1 MVAPASD
8 GPRVRVAAVILVG
21 SRLLLVRQRMSG
33 EPYYLLPGGG
43 VDHGETLEQALR
55 REVLEETGL
64 ECVIG
69 EPLFINDTIA
79 PDGHRHLVNI
89 TFHSEMT
96 GGALLRSP
104 LDPSIEGVEL
114 IEPAEIL
121 NLDLRP
127 PIAVDLLAAI
137 SSGFRTPAQY
147 LGPVWTD
154 EQT

>member
-21 SRLLLVRQRMSG
+21 GRLLLVRQRMGG

-43 VDHGETLEQALR
+43 VDRGETLEQALR

-64 ECVIG
+64 ECAIG

-79 PDGHRHLVNI
+79 PDGRRHLVNI
-89 TFHSEMT
+89 TFHAEMT
-96 GGALLRSP
+96 GGALLEHP
-104 LDPSIEGVEL
+104 TDPSIKGIEL
-114 IEPAEIL
+114 IEPSDVL
-121 NLDLRP
+121 SLDLRP
-127 PIAVDLLAAI
+127 PIAVDLLASIAV
-137 SSGFRTPAQY
+137 GLNTPARY

-154 EQT
+154 E